1 VSLVLRR
8 FRVYAKLVL
17 LVALAVVIGLVIFFN
32 RSHTVDVWF
41 FASYQDIN
49 VVWLLICTAVGS
61 ILAWWIV
68 TRSVGLWRDVKELS
82 REAER
87 KKADQEQRDM
97 TQKMA
102 ETEKR
107 IDRKLKKGVTEEEA
121 PPNK

>member
-1 VSLVLRR
+1 
-8 FRVYAKLVL
+8 
-17 LVALAVVIGLVIFFN
+17 LVALAAVIGLVIFFN

-49 VVWLLICTAVGS
+49 VVWLLICTAAGS

-87 KKADQEQRDM
+87 KKSDQQQREV

-107 IDRKLKKGVTEEEA
+107 IDQKLKKGVTEEEA
-121 PPNK
+121 PPKK

>member
-1 VSLVLRR
+1 MSLVLRR
-8 FRVYAKLVL
+8 FKVYAKLVL

-49 VVWLLICTAVGS
+49 VVWLLICTAAGS

-68 TRSVGLWRDVKELS
+68 TRSVNLWRDARELS

-87 KKADQEQRDM
+87 KKSEQQQREM
-97 TQKMA
+97 ATKVA

-107 IDRKLKKGVTEEEA
+107 LDETLKKGATEE
-121 PPNK
+121 